1 MLTIIAITLLKKEN
15 NNDNNEK
22 INLKNIVF

>member
-15 NNDNNEK
+15 NNDNNER